1 VFNLVTILVVTKFG
15 DKFFTKFGEVV
26 GDQQI

>member
-1 VFNLVTILVVTKFG
+1 VTIVVITKFG